1 MPNILVGVDRH
12 LVLGRYL
19 YGRADWFEVE
29 CDDPCL
35 LEIAREMKLRCH
47 PETWE
52 RLLWC
57 PLQLR
62 RRLLGTLAGYAKRP
76 NGDHWCPEHLLRMLL
91 ANETRAFPH
100 IWIETNMVGML
111 DPVVKTLLP
120 KVAKWLETFNANSRP
135 LSFFIVKQ
143 QGGLLMR
150 FERWT
155 LSSPTE
161 RVERVLAYRTQQD
174 GVCTCCRRPAFWKL
188 PRGMRGCSSFVMRLV
203 GDQMAQAY
211 WHAMISL
218 LAIGKARNPFNIIL
232 VVDGIARRI
241 FEWLFC
247 DPNCLGCSCNN
258 CTEQQV
264 REGLMCPADAFY
276 LGHEHMCGH
285 DSPRQTSEPLHLLD
299 SQEIWYADFD
309 RSILKAV
316 DEAHDFSHREG

>member
-19 YGRADWFEVE
+19 YGRGDWFEVE

-120 KVAKWLETFNANSRP
+120 KVAKWQETFNANSRP

-188 PRGMRGCSSFVMRLV
+188 PRGMRGCSSFVVRLV

>member
-19 YGRADWFEVE
+19 YGRADWFEIE

-120 KVAKWLETFNANSRP
+120 KVAKWQETFNANSRP

-188 PRGMRGCSSFVMRLV
+188 PRGMRGCSSFVVCLV

>member
-52 RLLWC
+52 RLLCC